1 MGGFFN
7 GRERFM
13 WMFVSV
19 VAITLLTVSLCAE
32 EGKFKKNLTRAAWIA
47 LALQWGLWIF
57 CP

>member
-1 MGGFFN
+1 
-7 GRERFM
+7 M

-32 EGKFKKNLTRAAWIA
+32 EGKFKKNLNRAAWIA